1 MNITY
6 ITTATDLKSVLAATN
21 TYFIVEKEIALEGTR
36 YTLGSGSVLNFEGGS
51 FTGSSDSALDLNGGQ
66 VIPAPYPIFINL
78 TVTGFSNS
86 KIYAEWFM
94 SDASEAAHLYIN
106 RALQYA
112 KGCPV
117 VLQPKD
123 YELTGTIKFPSSSPS
138 TLISERGLK
147 VVTSGDANWNNNP
160 VAMDI
165 DVSNV
170 TVNIDKI
177 EFPVHTDFVYDEHG
191 NIAVDHK
198 GNPRTK
204 IIYPSGTGIR
214 ISGQVFHVSINVNN
228 ILYPKYGI
236 DISPGRDGKSA
247 NVQYLNIKFQQI
259 AAGYCIYINI
269 FHKDAQGAEH
279 PENVWVTRSSIHG
292 GRLIGNHGVYME
304 EGTAS
309 VNTSHISELR
319 FTSIGFEAMDQT
331 PIFLRNA
338 TRLRFEY
345 IRMSE
350 SLPDKATI
358 PWFDFKDVTWV
369 DFSINGGIRSD
380 YIKAEGA
387 CDRITIRGGILD
399 TTDWSF
405 SVFDAIIIGSVY
417 SKDAPG
423 NRANQKLA
431 ISSINPY
438 PMTRVLSQSADLENI
453 SPVMAPAAT
462 NSSGNFKGLTVLPR
476 MFQVKSGSDI
486 SVDINGLRE
495 HEPCLYYL
503 YLEQNAKLTLRSLDP
518 RFYPP
523 AGNIDYYV
531 DLAVPGMYQLVWCY
545 DKDYK
550 RIMVLPVSR

>member
-21 TYFIVEKEIALEGTR
+21 TYFIVEKAIALEGIR
-36 YTLGSGSVLNFEGGS
+36 YTLGSGSVLNFDGGS
-51 FTGSSDSALDLNGGQ
+51 FTGSSNSALDINGGQ
-66 VIPAPYPIFINL
+66 VIAAPYPIFINL

-94 SDASEAAHLYIN
+94 TNASEAAHLYIN

-117 VLQPKD
+117 VLLPKD
-123 YELTGTIKFPSSSPS
+123 YELTGTIKFPSTSPS
-138 TLISERGLK
+138 TLISEGKLI
-147 VVTSGDANWNNNP
+147 VVKKDNQNNEGNNDNAWNNNP
-160 VAMDI
+160 VAIDI

-170 TVNIDKI
+170 HLDIERI
-177 EFPVHTDFVYDEHG
+177 EFKINENQKYE
-191 NIAVDHK
+191 K
-198 GNPRTK
+198 G
-204 IIYPSGTGIR
+204 SAIR
-214 ISGQVFHVSINVNN
+214 ISGQVFHASINVNS

-304 EGTAS
+304 EGTVN

-350 SLPDKATI
+350 SLPDNTAI

-369 DFSINGGIRSD
+369 DFSINGGIRAD

-387 CDRITIRGGILD
+387 CDRITIRGGILN
-399 TTDWSF
+399 TTEWSF
-405 SVFDAIIIGSVY
+405 SEFDAIIISSAY
-417 SKDAPG
+417 SKNAPG
-423 NRANQKLA
+423 NRSNQKLA
-431 ISSINPY
+431 ICSINPY

-476 MFQVKSGSDI
+476 MLQVKSSHKI
-486 SVDINGLRE
+486 SIDINGLRE

-503 YLEQNAKLTLRSLDP
+503 YLEQGAELTLDSLDP

-531 DLAVPGMYQLVWCY
+531 DLAGPGMYQLVWCY
-545 DKDYK
+545 DGDYK